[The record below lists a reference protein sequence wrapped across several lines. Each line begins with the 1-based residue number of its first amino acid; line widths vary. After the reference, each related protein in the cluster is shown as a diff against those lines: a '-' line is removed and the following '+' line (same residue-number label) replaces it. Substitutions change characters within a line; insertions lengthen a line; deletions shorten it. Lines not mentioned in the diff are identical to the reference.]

1 MSEKIFK
8 LEIITPSRVVFS
20 GNVEMFSAPGIMG
33 GFQVLYNHAPM
44 LTMITVGEIKV
55 RDENGNNY
63 IYATTEG
70 YVEVSS
76 NEAIVV
82 AEAVERSDE
91 IDVKRAAASKK
102 RAEERLSQSGQN
114 IDIARARASLS
125 RANNRLKIA
134 GIK

>member
-1 MSEKIFK
+1 MAEKLFK
-8 LEIITPSRVVFS
+8 LEIVTPSRVVFS
-20 GNVEMFSAPGIMG
+20 GNVQSFSAPGVLG

-55 RDENGNNY
+55 RDENGNEFR
-63 IYATTEG
+63 YATTNG

-91 IDVKRAAASKK
+91 IDVERALASKK
-102 RAEERLSQSGQN
+102 RAEERLNQREQAV
-114 IDIARARASLS
+114 DVARAQASLARAS
-125 RANNRLKIA
+125 NRLKIA
-134 GIK
+134 GMK